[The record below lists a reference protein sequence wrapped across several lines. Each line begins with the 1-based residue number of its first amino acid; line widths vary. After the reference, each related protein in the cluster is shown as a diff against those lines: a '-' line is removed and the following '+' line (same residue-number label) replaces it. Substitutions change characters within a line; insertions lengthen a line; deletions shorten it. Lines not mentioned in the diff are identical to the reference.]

1 MGARKPKF
9 KQYLYES
16 MKKLDTFNFDVLV
29 FQEVNSYWAEE
40 AQAHLN
46 TFASS
51 QGNASSQGPAW
62 HMVHNDKKAILAKE
76 SGVLGGFRL
85 GSVGLGLAG
94 LGLAELG
101 GEAGGRVD
109 LVVVHHEPGR
119 ALR

>member
-46 TFASS
+46 ALASS
-51 QGNASSQGPAW
+51 QGIASSQGPAW
-62 HMVHNDKKAILAKE
+62 LMVHDDKVNSPTSLPTQLSQTQPSQTQPNRTQPKPTQH
-76 SGVLGGFRL
+76 SRL
-85 GSVGLGLAG
+85 LRQDRL
-94 LGLAELG
+94 
-101 GEAGGRVD
+101 
-109 LVVVHHEPGR
+109 LVAVHHVPGR